1 MFRVMILTFIKNL
14 IADRISKSWE
24 EQTYEENKTLAI
36 IGKLLNPENLKRL
49 GIIAIVGVVIFTL
62 IKRWSEIHTYR
73 SAIAAEMK
81 KQLEP
86 VTEKLD
92 ELQEQNEELRRQN
105 EQIQEQLAYK

>member
-1 MFRVMILTFIKNL
+1 MILTFIKNL

-49 GIIAIVGVVIFTL
+49 GIIAIVGVIIFTL

-81 KQLEP
+81 KQLELVIP
-86 VTEKLD
+86 DYIKKAEGVQ
-92 ELQEQNEELRRQN
+92 ELIKE
-105 EQIQEQLAYK
+105 IVK

>member
-1 MFRVMILTFIKNL
+1 MILTFIKNL

-24 EQTYEENKTLAI
+24 EQTYEENITLGI

>member
-1 MFRVMILTFIKNL
+1 MILTFIKNL

>member
-1 MFRVMILTFIKNL
+1 MILTFIKNL
-14 IADRISKSWE
+14 IADRVKKAWE
-24 EQTYEENKTLAI
+24 EQTYEENITLGI

-73 SAIAAEMK
+73 TAIAAEMK

>member
-1 MFRVMILTFIKNL
+1 MILTFIKNL

-36 IGKLLNPENLKRL
+36 IGKLLNPESLKRL

>member
-1 MFRVMILTFIKNL
+1 MILTFIKNL

-49 GIIAIVGVVIFTL
+49 GIIAIVGVIIFTL

-86 VTEKLD
+86 VTEQLD

>member
-1 MFRVMILTFIKNL
+1 MILTFIKNL

-49 GIIAIVGVVIFTL
+49 GIIAIVGVIIFTL

-73 SAIAAEMK
+73 AAISAEIPSGFQVIAEGFSPKIVAYS
-81 KQLEP
+81 
-86 VTEKLD
+86 
-92 ELQEQNEELRRQN
+92 RQ
-105 EQIQEQLAYK
+105 QAR

>member
-1 MFRVMILTFIKNL
+1 MILTFIKNL
-14 IADRISKSWE
+14 IADRIQKAWE
-24 EQTYEENKTLAI
+24 KQTYEENKTLGI
-36 IGKLLNPENLKRL
+36 ISKLLDPENLKRL

-73 SAIAAEMK
+73 AAIAAEMK

-86 VTEKLD
+86 VREKLD

>member
-1 MFRVMILTFIKNL
+1 MILTFIKNL

-105 EQIQEQLAYK
+105 EQIQEQLAYKRYDK

>member
-1 MFRVMILTFIKNL
+1 MILTFIKNL

-49 GIIAIVGVVIFTL
+49 GIIAIVGVIIFTL

>member
-1 MFRVMILTFIKNL
+1 MILTFIKNL

-24 EQTYEENKTLAI
+24 EQTYEENKTLSI

>member
-1 MFRVMILTFIKNL
+1 MILTFIKNV

-49 GIIAIVGVVIFTL
+49 GIIAIVGVIIFTL

-105 EQIQEQLAYK
+105 EQIQEQLAYN

>member
-1 MFRVMILTFIKNL
+1 MILTFIKNL

-24 EQTYEENKTLAI
+24 EQTYEENKILAI

>member
-1 MFRVMILTFIKNL
+1 MILTFIKNL

-24 EQTYEENKTLAI
+24 EQTYEENKTLSI

-49 GIIAIVGVVIFTL
+49 GIIAIVGVIIFTL

-73 SAIAAEMK
+73 SAIAAAMK

>member
-1 MFRVMILTFIKNL
+1 
-14 IADRISKSWE
+14 
-24 EQTYEENKTLAI
+24 
-36 IGKLLNPENLKRL
+36 
-49 GIIAIVGVVIFTL
+49 VVIFTL

-92 ELQEQNEELRRQN
+92 EIQEQNEELRRQN

>member
-1 MFRVMILTFIKNL
+1 MILTFIKNL

-62 IKRWSEIHTYR
+62 IRRWSEIHTYR

>member
-1 MFRVMILTFIKNL
+1 MILTFIKNL

-81 KQLEP
+81 KQLEH